1 MGWYC
6 PFAIT
11 SNEKMREKK
20 EKTCE
25 QFFIIFNQ
33 GYENEE
39 KTQIRFAGIII
50 LNNSQ
55 NRIIFTQQV

>member
-1 MGWYC
+1 
-6 PFAIT
+6 
-11 SNEKMREKK
+11 MREKK